1 MVGFLNQVA
10 IRYSIVASPSITLYH
25 GTTSAS
31 AEGLLKHGWKPNSYP
46 AGANQG
52 QSKYLYLT
60 NEIENARWFSE
71 QKGENVVLEVT
82 VPKSALLVDPEDG
95 HGDTL
100 DDELNNKLGFPAYVV
115 CFKPL
120 AASNFKRVR

>member
-1 MVGFLNQVA
+1 MMSVKRRVLA
-10 IRYSIVASPSITLYH
+10 KYKIASEQIFTLFH
-25 GTTSAS
+25 GTTLAS
-31 AEGLLKHGWKPNSYP
+31 AEILLKQGWKPNFYP

-82 VPKSALLVDPEDG
+82 VPKSSLLIDPEDG

-100 DDELNNKLGFPAYVV
+100 DDELNNKFGLPGYVV

-120 AASNFKRVR
+120 AASSFNKKK

>member
-1 MVGFLNQVA
+1 MSFIKALSAKYKAVSEQIL
-10 IRYSIVASPSITLYH
+10 TLYH
-25 GTTSAS
+25 GTTLTSADI
-31 AEGLLKHGWKPNSYP
+31 LLKQGWKPNSHTS
-46 AGANQG
+46 GANQG

-82 VPKSALLVDPEDG
+82 VPKSSLLVDPEDG

-100 DDELNNKLGFPAYVV
+100 DDELNNKLGLPGYVV

-120 AASNFKRVR
+120 AASNFKKY